1 MNKTAHA
8 DAPPHPVS
16 VRWQLWIV
24 AVGFFM
30 QSLDTTI
37 VNTALPSMAKAL
49 GTSPL
54 NMHMVIVC
62 YVLTVAVM
70 LPLSGWLSDRCGVRN
85 VFCGA
90 ISLFTLGSLCCA
102 LSANTDQLIL
112 SRILQG
118 IGGAMM
124 VPVGRLTVMKIVPR
138 AQYMAAM
145 TFVTLPGQL
154 GPLAGPTLGG
164 ILVEYASWHWI
175 FLINLPVGII
185 GIIATLKLLPNYRL
199 PPRRFDF
206 GGFLL
211 LAIPMATLTLAL
223 ESHQWTITRQGV
235 WPWLLLSCGIGC
247 LLWYPCYA
255 RHRDN
260 ALFSLDLFKNRVYRT
275 GLIGSMLART
285 GSGMLPFVMPL
296 FLQLALG
303 YSPFHAGLMMIP
315 MVVGSMLIKRVV
327 VRLVNRAGYRNALT
341 GATLLLGTIVLL
353 LPLLIKFNL
362 QGGLPLLLFLLGGVN
377 SIRFTTMNTLT
388 LKELPDTL
396 ASSGNS
402 LLSMVMQLSM
412 STGVSLAGLLLAAFS
427 GGQVTDKA
435 AMLSTFSY
443 LWVAIGIFLWLPV
456 AVFWFIPAG
465 LSRNSQLK
473 KSGKPL

>member
-1 MNKTAHA
+1 MDNHA
-8 DAPPHPVS
+8 
-16 VRWQLWIV
+16 
-24 AVGFFM
+24 
-30 QSLDTTI
+30 T
-37 VNTALPSMAKAL
+37 
-49 GTSPL
+49 
-54 NMHMVIVC
+54 
-62 YVLTVAVM
+62 
-70 LPLSGWLSDRCGVRN
+70 
-85 VFCGA
+85 
-90 ISLFTLGSLCCA
+90 
-102 LSANTDQLIL
+102 
-112 SRILQG
+112 
-118 IGGAMM
+118 
-124 VPVGRLTVMKIVPR
+124 
-138 AQYMAAM
+138 
-145 TFVTLPGQL
+145 
-154 GPLAGPTLGG
+154 
-164 ILVEYASWHWI
+164 
-175 FLINLPVGII
+175 
-185 GIIATLKLLPNYRL
+185 
-199 PPRRFDF
+199 
-206 GGFLL
+206 
-211 LAIPMATLTLAL
+211 
-223 ESHQWTITRQGV
+223 GV